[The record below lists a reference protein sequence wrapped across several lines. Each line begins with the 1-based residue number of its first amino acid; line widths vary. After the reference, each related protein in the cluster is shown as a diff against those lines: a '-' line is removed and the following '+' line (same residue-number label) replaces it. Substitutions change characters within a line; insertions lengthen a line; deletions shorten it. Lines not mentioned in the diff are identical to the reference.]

1 MPGRTASTQA
11 LVTSKILRWAPAC
24 FALARPT
31 TLPGVV
37 SRRVYTGATTT
48 IFVALSSSLEFIV
61 EAQNVDP
68 MRPGVEAGE
77 HVVLILPSEALFLI
91 GNG

>member
-1 MPGRTASTQA
+1 
-11 LVTSKILRWAPAC
+11 
-24 FALARPT
+24 
-31 TLPGVV
+31 
-37 SRRVYTGATTT
+37 
-48 IFVALSSSLEFIV
+48 LSSSLEFIV